1 MPLTA
6 DQVARLV
13 HGELIGPGTVR
24 LATVA
29 PLESA
34 GPGELTF
41 LESSRYLPY
50 LAPSCA
56 GAVLLTPAFRAVRGG
71 PATRIV
77 VPDARAALG
86 VVLRVLYAPPAPP
99 WGVHPTA
106 QIGRGARWNGRIAVG
121 AHVVLEPGARL
132 GADCV
137 IGPHAVIGAGA
148 RLGAACRI
156 GEHAVLH
163 PAVRLGDRV
172 VVHAGARVG
181 GEGFGFTPGERG
193 AERLPHVGRCE
204 IADDVEIGANTT
216 IDRGGVGDTRIG
228 PGTKIDN
235 LVHIAH
241 NVHIGARCL
250 IMAQVG
256 IAGSCVVEDDV
267 LLAGQAGLA
276 DHLTVHRGARVAAQ
290 SGVIGDI
297 AAETAVSGYPAR
309 SHREVLRQTAA
320 IRRLTPLVQR
330 LERIVHHDHTA

>member
-1 MPLTA
+1 MPLSA

-13 HGELIGPGTVR
+13 GGELIGPGTVR
-24 LATVA
+24 LTAVA

-34 GPGELTF
+34 GPGELAF

-50 LAPSCA
+50 FARSRA
-56 GAVLLTPAFRAVRGG
+56 GAVLLTPAFRGVPSG

-77 VPDARAALG
+77 VPDARAAVRTVLG
-86 VVLRVLYAPPAPP
+86 AFHAPAAPI
-99 WGVHPTA
+99 WGIHPTA
-106 QIGRGARWNGRIAVG
+106 RLGRGVRWDGRIAIG
-121 AHVVLEPGARL
+121 AQAVLDAGARL

-137 IGPHAVIGAGA
+137 IGSHAVIGARAWIGD
-148 RLGAACRI
+148 ACRI
-156 GEHAVLH
+156 GEHAVLY
-163 PAVRLGDRV
+163 PEVRLGARV

-181 GEGFGFTPGERG
+181 GEGFGFVAGDHG

-204 IADDVEIGANTT
+204 VADDVEIGANTT

-241 NVHIGARCL
+241 NVRIGARCV

-256 IAGSCVVEDDV
+256 IAGSVVVEDDV

-276 DHLTVHRGARVAAQ
+276 DHLTVHHGARVAAQ

-297 AAETAVSGYPAR
+297 AAGATVSGYPAR
-309 SHREVLRQTAA
+309 SHRDVLRQAA
-320 IRRLTPLVQR
+320 AMRRLTPLLQR
-330 LERIVHHDHTA
+330 LERIAHHDDTA